1 MLIILGFFTGALLAV
16 GFGMMLQKPA
26 SVRRLERI
34 YGETEKEARDL
45 RAMLIRVL
53 EPIAEKVGGAS
64 DELRTRLVQAGFR
77 DEGALAIFVGLR
89 VTLPLLLL
97 ATGFVAGNVL
107 DVPTLTRL
115 TLLGIGAGIGYVG
128 PSFLLDKLRAKR
140 QRIIRQ
146 ALPDALDL
154 MVVCLEAGVAMGAC
168 FGRVAREFSRT
179 SPALCEELRLVTL
192 EMQAGKSGADALRAF
207 SDRIGIEDVS
217 SLVAMLIQ
225 SEKFGTSVASALRI
239 HTDGMRTER
248 LQRAEERAQKAAV
261 RMLFP
266 AAGLIFPAIMIVLMG
281 PAMIAMSE
289 AFSR

>member
-1 MLIILGFFTGALLAV
+1 MLIILGFLTGALLT
-16 GFGMMLQKPA
+16 FGLAMMLQRPA

-34 YGETEKEARDL
+34 YGEAEQEATDL
-45 RAMLIRVL
+45 RGMVL
-53 EPIAEKVGGAS
+53 QFFEPIAQKVGGAS
-64 DELRTRLVQAGFR
+64 DEIRTRLVQAGFR
-77 DEGALAIFVGLR
+77 DEGALSIFLGLR
-89 VTLPLLLL
+89 VLLPLVFMVL
-97 ATGFVAGNVL
+97 GFVAGNL
-107 DVPTLTRL
+107 LESPPITRL
-115 TLLGIGAGIGYVG
+115 TLLGIGAMLGYVG
-128 PSFLLDKLRAKR
+128 PSFVLDKLRAAR
-140 QRIIRQ
+140 QRVIRL

-154 MVVCLEAGVAMGAC
+154 MVVCLEAGVAMGAV

-192 EMQAGKSGADALRAF
+192 EMQAGKSGADALRGL

-239 HTDGMRTER
+239 HTEGMRTER
-248 LQRAEERAQKAAV
+248 IQRAEERAAKAAV

-281 PAMIAMSE
+281 PALIKMTE
-289 AFSR
+289 AFAN

>member
-1 MLIILGFFTGALLAV
+1 MLTILGFLTGALLVTGA
-16 GFGMMLQKPA
+16 GLMLQKPPT
-26 SVRRLERI
+26 VRRLEKI
-34 YGETEKEARDL
+34 YGEAEKEKTDL
-45 RAMLIRVL
+45 RGALLRL
-53 EPIAEKVGGAS
+53 LGPIAEKVGGAT
-64 DELRTRLVQAGFR
+64 DELRTRLVQSGFR
-77 DEGALAIFVGLR
+77 DEGALTIFIGLR
-89 VTLPLLLL
+89 VILP
-97 ATGFVAGNVL
+97 VAL
-107 DVPTLTRL
+107 M
-115 TLLGIGAGIGYVG
+115 IGAFVLGSSVEVPATTKLTMIAVAACFGYVA
-128 PSFLLDKLRAKR
+128 PSFVLDKLRIRR
-140 QRIIRQ
+140 QRVIRL

-154 MVVCLEAGVAMGAC
+154 MVVCLEAGVAMGAA

-192 EMQAGKSGADALRAF
+192 EMQAGKSGAEALRAL

-225 SEKFGTSVASALRI
+225 SEKFGTSVAGALRI
-239 HTDGMRTER
+239 HTDGMRTDR
-248 LQRAEERAQKAAV
+248 IQRAEERAQKAAV